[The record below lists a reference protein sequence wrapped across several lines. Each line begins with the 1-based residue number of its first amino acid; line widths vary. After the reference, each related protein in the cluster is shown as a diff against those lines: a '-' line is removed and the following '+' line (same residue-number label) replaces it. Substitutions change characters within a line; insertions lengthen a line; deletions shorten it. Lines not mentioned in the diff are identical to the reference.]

1 MKPFVVLAVILLL
14 SCGEKTPLPD
24 VIVSPDLFGAND
36 TSYVHLTPDWDASFM
51 GYSESFIEPSDIAI
65 GNDGY
70 LFIADKANNRV
81 VTLSQA
87 GQVLK
92 YQNLNKIEPVENP
105 LGLDIDSKLNLV
117 IVNGTN
123 TVYAWNQYINNIGV
137 VAVITG
143 LDSSGNYIYDERQS
157 KIDSVL
163 GIYPIYIDPDPNA
176 SFQDVAFGPS
186 ADNTVFVTDNGTNRI
201 ISLKLVIQTAVKLAN
216 NRLHPL
222 FLCEYDN
229 TVASFGSGAGTVD
242 DPRGITCDDNGNLYF
257 TQLGGNFLV
266 QKLLNEN
273 DVFTSAYVLYE
284 DPIMDLDRFKG
295 PLDIALGTDNAI
307 FVVDAADSGRVSK
320 FYNKG
325 VKAGQVVD
333 LGKQGLNAAR
343 FNNPMSIV
351 VSDEEIVYIANTDN
365 HKIERY
371 QYTISDG
378 DIPKDP
384 Q

>member
-1 MKPFVVLAVILLL
+1 MKPFVVLLGILLL

-36 TSYVHLTPDWDASFM
+36 TSYVHLTPDWDASYM
-51 GYSESFIEPSDIAI
+51 GYSEAFIEPADIAI
-65 GNDGY
+65 GDDGY
-70 LFIADKANNRV
+70 LFVADKANNRI

-87 GQVLK
+87 GQVLE
-92 YQNLNKIEPVENP
+92 YQNLDKIGPIENP
-105 LGLDIDSKLNLV
+105 VGLDIDSKLNLV
-117 IVNGTN
+117 IVNGSN

-137 VAVITG
+137 LSVITDQ
-143 LDSSGNYIYDERQS
+143 DSSGNYIFSDEQS

-176 SFQDVAFGPS
+176 SFQDVAFGP
-186 ADNTVFVTDNGTNRI
+186 AGDNVLFVTDNGTNRI
-201 ISLKLVIQTAVKLAN
+201 ISLDLVIQTAVKLTN

-222 FLCEYDN
+222 FVCTFNN
-229 TVASFGSGAGTVD
+229 TIASFGSGAGTVD
-242 DPRGITCDDNGNLYF
+242 DPRGIACDDNGNLYF

-266 QKLLNEN
+266 QKLLNDN
-273 DVFTSAYVLYE
+273 SVYTSAYVLYE
-284 DPIMDLDRFKG
+284 DPIMDLERFKG
-295 PLDIALGTDNAI
+295 PMDVALGNDNAI

-325 VKAGQVVD
+325 IKAGEPVD
-333 LGKQGLNAAR
+333 LGKQGLNQAR

-351 VSDEEIVYIANTDN
+351 VSDEEIVYIANTDD
-365 HKIERY
+365 HRIERY